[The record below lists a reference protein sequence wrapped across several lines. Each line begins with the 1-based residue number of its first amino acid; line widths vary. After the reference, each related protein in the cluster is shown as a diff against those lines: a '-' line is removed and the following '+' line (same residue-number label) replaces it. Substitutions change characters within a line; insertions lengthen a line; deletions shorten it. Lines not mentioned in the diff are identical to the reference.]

1 MAPLDL
7 EDQVCSD
14 WKLIGGQLRLAL
26 DLFLAA
32 IVLQLFLDQWLAVFL
47 ASARDWPFVM
57 LFARVPDSIQLAL
70 MFLGGMM
77 FLLAY
82 RLSSGNLIKADRG
95 MFVIGCGVVSSCAAD
110 ILKVFFGRLRPDALL
125 EGGSYGFHILNGVDG
140 FDSFPSSHAAIAMS
154 MAEAASLL
162 WPRNRRVF
170 VSAVVTLAFTRLLV
184 GRHFCSDIL
193 AGLALGLG
201 ITALTQ
207 ILFVRCGIQLHLAS
221 ESDAE
226 RRR

>member
-47 ASARDWPFVM
+47 AAAQDSPFVM
-57 LFARVPDSIQLAL
+57 IFARLPDSIQLAFL
-70 MFLGGMM
+70 FLGGMM

-82 RLSSGNLIKADRG
+82 RSSGDLLKADRG
-95 MFVIGCGVVSSCAAD
+95 MFIIGCGVVSSCAAD
-110 ILKVFFGRLRPDALL
+110 ILKLFFGRLRPDAFL
-125 EGGSYGFHILNGVDG
+125 ENGSYGFHILNGADG

-170 VSAVVTLAFTRLLV
+170 VSAAVTLAFTRLLV

-207 ILFVRCGIQLHLAS
+207 ILFVRCGIQLRLAS
-221 ESDAE
+221 DSSIG
-226 RRR
+226 RRQ